1 MAAAKR
7 YDVAV
12 IGLSCVDCIAPG
24 PQGRWTM
31 MNPVGDV
38 RLSGGG
44 LGNALLALSGL
55 GLRVGVATRV
65 GTDFYGDWLVGL
77 WSSLGVDCAAVTRDH
92 DRPTGLAFV
101 VDHGTERTPF
111 FSPGANSAFC
121 RADIPAALIQE
132 SRCVLLFFAG
142 ALPALDGEGMAGFVA
157 DCRRAGTPV
166 IMDVSDGTAADYRA
180 LRSYLPHVNLVVNL
194 EEGRRLTGQGAAKSA
209 ARALADAY
217 VDPAPGTF
225 VAVTKAD
232 GAALV
237 AFTPGGR
244 EEIEVVSPWYG
255 RPVRLSVGAGDAFRA
270 GLAASLVAGDRT
282 KGDAQG
288 FPPTDYKAA
297 CLQAS
302 AAAFLFLN
310 RGSDTR
316 PPFTR
321 QELEAFA
328 AGR

>member
-1 MAAAKR
+1 MADGKR
-7 YDVAV
+7 YDIAV
-12 IGLSCVDCIAPG
+12 IGLSCVDCIATG

-44 LGNALLALSGL
+44 LGNALLTLSGL

-65 GTDFYGDWLVGL
+65 GTDFYGDWLLGL
-77 WSSLGVDCAAVTRDH
+77 WKSLGIDCAAVTRDAAL
-92 DRPTGLAFV
+92 PTGLAFV

-111 FSPGANSAFC
+111 FSPGANRAFC

-142 ALPALDGEGMAGFVA
+142 ALPSLDGEGMAGLVA

-166 IMDVSDGTAADYRA
+166 ILDASDSTAADYRA
-180 LRSYLPHVNLVVNL
+180 LRSYLPDVNLVVNL
-194 EEGRRLTGQGAAKSA
+194 EEGRRLTGQGDARAA
-209 ARALADAY
+209 ARALADACGNA
-217 VDPAPGTF
+217 PAGTF
-225 VAVTKAD
+225 VAVTRAD

-237 AFTPGGR
+237 AFTPAGR
-244 EEIEVVSPWYG
+244 QDVEVVSPWYG

-270 GLAASLVAGDRT
+270 GLAAYLFARDPARP
-282 KGDAQG
+282 DAA
-288 FPPTDYKAA
+288 PDYRGA

-310 RGSDTR
+310 RDSDSR

-321 QELEAFA
+321 QALEAFA
-328 AGR
+328 AAR